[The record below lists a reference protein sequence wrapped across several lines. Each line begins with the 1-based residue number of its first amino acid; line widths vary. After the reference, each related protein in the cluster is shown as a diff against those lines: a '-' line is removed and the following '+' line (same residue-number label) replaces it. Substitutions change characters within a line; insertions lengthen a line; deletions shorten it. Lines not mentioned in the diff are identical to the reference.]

1 MSRVREEARTP
12 ATTTRPTTTTTTS
25 SSSSTE
31 LVSPQG
37 ERGFTPRPPRP
48 GAERHH
54 LEQLR
59 LEMELVR
66 EAARGDDAERQVA
79 ALHKLLAAGAG
90 SGTPRERA
98 LAEGLSQGSA
108 RLEAAEERART
119 AEAQVSKPLSRGL
132 GAPLCHLGA
141 PSLRHGDQGEDTIL
155 PCLVHHAA
163 CSMHTPPS
171 TAEVRRHH
179 TDVSRVRRR
188 VS

>member
-1 MSRVREEARTP
+1 VSRVREEARTP

-119 AEAQVSKPLSRGL
+119 AEAQVNLAAVKRFGRTALSPR
-132 GAPLCHLGA
+132 
-141 PSLRHGDQGEDTIL
+141 SS
-155 PCLVHHAA
+155 V
-163 CSMHTPPS
+163 
-171 TAEVRRHH
+171 TATRRSRRRHH
-179 TDVSRVRRR
+179 TAMPRTSCRMQHAHPTKH
-188 VS
+188 SGGATASH